1 MAPRSSGHSGLHEA
15 AAAAAQPVSRRVSL
29 HEGQVVALLPRVL
42 LPRLLRLQQKAD
54 WEAHEGALLFVD
66 VAGFSA
72 VASRLKKLQN
82 YGEGAETLSFHLN
95 AYFSRIIDVVLEC
108 GGDIVFFSGDALMV
122 AWTAGRVQSCAACL
136 QCGAALLKEASEYSF
151 TLGEGGDTA
160 TCTMQL
166 HIGGASG
173 TFIGMFVGGQ
183 GSSRLGQWKY
193 LVTGSPV
200 EMAGVAATAA
210 TNGQLVVTAD
220 VLAGAADA
228 GARVSTLVVSPAEA
242 HEAVARADGLQL
254 HLFQA
259 FDDEEWADRHKEGL
273 KASVIP
279 PALTAEAMK
288 VAERYVFDTV
298 VKASETG
305 QLCGALRNV
314 CTVFIK
320 LTSVNCRL
328 PPNELHGQ
336 INGAVCTIQQQLAC
350 FGGILNKVMM
360 DDKGVICLCL
370 FGVPLHGHE
379 DDAYRA
385 IVFAMRCGRK
395 VQKLNKIVLSIG
407 ISRAVVFCGITGSQR
422 RNEYTVLGDGVN
434 LAARL
439 MCQAAE
445 FSPAKPHVMIDHT
458 TEVSKGVDAIA
469 SFGYCMVPGDPLLL
483 KGQENLVRCVHVS
496 RVADCDALFDDD
508 GPASP
513 TRSSS
518 ESSLASAGAASRHSQ
533 ISRHSITS
541 AGSEGYLGTLKNKS
555 ATSQLLIN
563 AKRNLNI
570 DTAAAQDGAAG
581 DAVVGIPRSP
591 RTARS
596 DGSSSSDS
604 TCSPREFG
612 RSSPVGGRSRASSV
626 KSSNS
631 KRPKAKKKKRGSPS
645 NFGLAVDLAGVER
658 GLSSGDDDSA
668 ILALEGLEASVPLN
682 PNPLTGRDGELKAI
696 NDRVTTWLSGTSMCQ
711 RCVILAGE
719 SQIGK
724 THLIQAIEQSMD
736 SEPAKCLV
744 FRCVE
749 AQMDSQYGALRRML
763 QRTLADTTASALLED
778 VPESVKELLP
788 LLNLVMRSDVHK
800 PSHEV
805 MKKKPEEK
813 LRLTNKL
820 VHALIKARWGNRLF
834 LMVDDLQWLDDAT
847 ANYLADAFA
856 DADVFMLCGIRKELL
871 TPVARDVDTVYS
883 KASLL
888 SLDSDEPFTVALSDE
903 GTGQTRLSSEMLA
916 SQLTA
921 TILLS
926 PLSYDST
933 FQLIK
938 ESKRYS
944 DVDQRLAQIIFSKSD
959 GLPGYAIEMV
969 TALLSSQL
977 ISRNMAGRLV
987 PHIDCDIE
995 QTLAQFVPASMEAS
1009 VMAIIDRFTP
1019 RDKKVAS
1026 IAAVLGRSSP
1036 FPLLIDCLASEGLS
1050 RTEAIESLDNLKL
1063 SGLLGIS
1070 DTAKKRTRGPMP
1082 LKVRTGDALRSPR
1095 AKLAKR
1101 GSSQSI
1107 TTLIRSAEGEL
1118 RVLFSRS
1125 TIADVIYNTIL
1136 TRERRRLHA
1145 LAGRVIVLSQK
1156 SPIMRFLVWH
1166 YRMSEDLSSGWRFIE
1181 LFFQTHLHSGNYPE
1195 CLRLLAELLAFCDAN
1210 LEHRPEAIKPAATQ
1224 DDVRGQMMGLPSAFN
1239 RSEWVLFTSL
1249 CLYETGHINAAQ
1261 VHAQQVTSAPP
1272 NPDPEEVYFD
1282 QTEYFNSVR
1291 RQLNEGRRR
1300 GSDLSATAL
1309 HHHQQRL
1316 KGSRPG
1322 SEQSLT
1328 RMLSNTS
1335 SMNDSLLS
1343 FPSSHVPNEGDAA
1356 GGGRVAAH
1364 QRPLSGVDRP
1374 TRTKKPVQPEEG
1386 TSPASSKA
1394 KKKKTAGKKKAGQGW
1409 ACCCG
1414 AAADE
1419 ESGEDPVGSPQEQ
1432 KYSPSPSQKPREKKP
1447 KKERRTSTSNGERTA
1462 RSDQHLAGPTNAWES
1477 PRVEGEKPA
1486 GPRRTSQIVMDKGS
1500 DGALVW
1506 AQLSMLACEI
1516 SFFQTHSTFEK
1527 LWADMK
1533 ECTETYFPIDA
1544 AQHGLNL
1551 MRGTAVTDALPDCGL
1566 YESPFMIMGLA
1577 TLPKGLGLLKVSE
1590 SELTLASSDLSLLPL
1605 HAEGLATT
1613 CPVRPS
1619 CVGALLMT
1627 RAVVKMFAGDAKG
1640 VWDDCIRL
1648 KNHRLCDER
1657 WTMYACIIRSH
1668 AAAWYNDRSFSKLE
1682 AAWKRL
1688 TPSDVKR
1695 ALDRGVEDTVLSL
1708 LFSARD
1714 AEHLGIEERLR
1725 EVSLFVTPFHI
1736 LAAVSLL
1743 DDASSLATD
1752 TTDGLLRLLEEANYP
1767 FARLPYLY
1775 FSGVLGDSRAQFAS
1789 CVREA
1794 LGKRVAGSP
1803 LQVFTFRSAAR
1814 LVSMEEGSLAI
1825 RVDPLVRELLA
1836 AHTGLDDV
1844 APGGKAAAA
1853 ALLEVGSL
1861 FFQPPLFFFI
1871 PSLFFNVYR
1880 MSAHTD
1886 TPTPHP
1892 TAWQRHIST
1901 APRTRTPGAAPV
1913 WSQLLFH
1920 AVLPG
1925 PCVFCGESTASAGCL
1940 SQVVTARA
1948 HLSFPHPPL
1957 LAPPPPP
1964 PPPA

>member
-1 MAPRSSGHSGLHEA
+1 MAPRSSGHSGGQEHA
-15 AAAAAQPVSRRVSL
+15 AAAAAQPVSRRLSL

-95 AYFSRIIDVVLEC
+95 GYFSRIIDVVLEC

-173 TFIGMFVGGQ
+173 TFSGMFVGGQ

-193 LVTGSPV
+193 LVTGLPV

-210 TNGQLVVTAD
+210 TNGQFVVTAD
-220 VLAGAADA
+220 VLVGAADG
-228 GARVSTLVVSPAEA
+228 GARVSTLVVPPAEA
-242 HEAVARADGLQL
+242 HESLARVDGLQL
-254 HLFQA
+254 HLFQE
-259 FDDEEWADRHKEGL
+259 FDDKEWADRHKEGL
-273 KASVIP
+273 RAAVIP
-279 PALTAEAMK
+279 PALTPEAMK

-336 INGAVCTIQQQLAC
+336 INGAVCTIQQQLAH

-445 FSPAKPHVMIDHT
+445 FCPAKPHVMIDHT

-496 RVADCDALFDDD
+496 RAADCDALFNDDD
-508 GPASP
+508 DDPASP

-518 ESSLASAGAASRHSQ
+518 ESSIGSAGAISRHSH

-555 ATSQLLIN
+555 ATSQLLMN
-563 AKRNLNI
+563 AKRNLVI
-570 DTAAAQDGAAG
+570 DSCGTGLDGAAG
-581 DAVVGIPRSP
+581 DAVAGVPRSP

-604 TCSPREFG
+604 TCSPREYG

-626 KSSNS
+626 KSSSS
-631 KRPKAKKKKRGSPS
+631 KRHKAKKKKRGSPS

-668 ILALEGLEASVPLN
+668 ILALEGLEASVPLIHSL
-682 PNPLTGRDGELKAI
+682 PTGRDGELKAI
-696 NDRVTTWLSGTSMCQ
+696 NDRVTTWMSGTSVCQ
-711 RCVILAGE
+711 RCVVLAGE

-724 THLIQAIEQSMD
+724 THLIQAIEHSMEA
-736 SEPAKCLV
+736 EPAKCLV

-763 QRTLADTTASALLED
+763 QKTLADTTASALLED
-778 VPESVKELLP
+778 VPDSVKELLP

-871 TPVARDVDTVYS
+871 TPISRDVDTVYS

-903 GTGQTRLSSEMLA
+903 GTGQARLSSEMLA

-938 ESKRYS
+938 ESKQYS

-969 TALLSSQL
+969 NALLSSQL

-1026 IAAVLGRSSP
+1026 VAAVLGRSSP
-1036 FPLLIDCLASEGLS
+1036 FPLLIDCLAAEGLS

-1063 SGLLGIS
+1063 SGLLGLS
-1070 DTAKKRTRGPMP
+1070 DTKKRTRGTVP
-1082 LKVRTGDALRSPR
+1082 LKVRTGDSLRSPR
-1095 AKLAKR
+1095 AKLVKR

-1136 TRERRRLHA
+1136 TRERRRLHS

-1181 LFFQTHLHSGNYPE
+1181 LFFQTHLQSGNYPE

-1210 LEHRPEAIKPAATQ
+1210 LENRPDAIKPAATQ

-1261 VHAQQVTSAPP
+1261 VHAQKVASAPP
-1272 NPDPEEVYFD
+1272 NPEPTEVYFD

-1291 RQLNEGRRR
+1291 RQLNEGRRA
-1300 GSDLSATAL
+1300 GSELSATAL
-1309 HHHQQRL
+1309 HQERL

-1343 FPSSHVPNEGDAA
+1343 FPSSHAPNEGAA
-1356 GGGRVAAH
+1356 GSGRRVASH
-1364 QRPLSGVDRP
+1364 QRPSDADRP
-1374 TRTKKPVQPEEG
+1374 RTKGAKPAPED
-1386 TSPASSKA
+1386 SAKA
-1394 KKKKTAGKKKAGQGW
+1394 RKKKKAAGKTKAGQGW

-1414 AAADE
+1414 AGADE
-1419 ESGEDPVGSPQEQ
+1419 ESGEDPASSPQAQ
-1432 KYSPSPSQKPREKKP
+1432 KYSPSPTPSKPKEKKEKKE
-1447 KKERRTSTSNGERTA
+1447 KKERRKSNGDRA
-1462 RSDQHLAGPTNAWES
+1462 VPGPTNAWES
-1477 PRVEGEKPA
+1477 PRDTLEAPA
-1486 GPRRTSQIVMDKGS
+1486 GVRRTSQIVMDKGN

-1527 LWADMK
+1527 LWTDMK
-1533 ECTETYFPIDA
+1533 ACTEMYFPIDA
-1544 AQHGLNL
+1544 AQHGLDL
-1551 MRGTAVTDALPDCGL
+1551 MRGTAATDTLPDCGL

-1577 TLPKGLGLLKVSE
+1577 TLPKGLGLLKVAE
-1590 SELTLASSDLSLLPL
+1590 SELTLASSELSLLPL

-1695 ALDRGVEDTVLSL
+1695 ALDRGVEDTILSL

-1714 AEHLGIEERLR
+1714 AEHFGLEEGLR

-1743 DDASSLATD
+1743 DDSSSLAADVTER
-1752 TTDGLLRLLEEANYP
+1752 LLRLVEASAYP

-1775 FSGVLGDSRAQFAS
+1775 FSGVLGDNRAQFAA

-1794 LGKRVAGSP
+1794 LSKRAAGSP

-1836 AHTGLDDV
+1836 AHTGADEV

-1853 ALLEVGSL
+1853 ALLELGK
-1861 FFQPPLFFFI
+1861 
-1871 PSLFFNVYR
+1871 
-1880 MSAHTD
+1880 D
-1886 TPTPHP
+1886 TF
-1892 TAWQRHIST
+1892 
-1901 APRTRTPGAAPV
+1901 
-1913 WSQLLFH
+1913 QLLPEHEHLERLLCGVNSAFTPFSQER
-1920 AVLPG
+1920 ASSVESPQLP
-1925 PCVFCGESTASAGCL
+1925 P
-1940 SQVVTARA
+1940 VVSPR
-1948 HLSFPHPPL
+1948 S
-1957 LAPPPPP
+1957 
-1964 PPPA
+1964 